1 MIKRASELTPETIV
15 GLRGGKGNV
24 ITTKLLEGDQFQG
37 KGRLF
42 AKMVLAP
49 GHSIGYHQHTGDI
62 EAYYVLSGEGTLNDN
77 GAVTTVKAGDVVFTS
92 NGESHAIENTG
103 QEDLAFVAL
112 ILFA

>member
-1 MIKRASELTPETIV
+1 MLKRANELTQEVIV

-42 AKMVLAP
+42 SKMVLKP

-62 EAYYVLSGEGTLNDN
+62 EAYYILSGQGTLNDN
-77 GAVTTVKAGDVVFTS
+77 GAVTTVAAGDVVFTG

-103 QEDLAFVAL
+103 GDDLVFIAL